1 MDTEKTKIEDDAI
14 RYANTQPE
22 NQWNA
27 AKLGYIAGALD
38 TKGAPKIHTPQE
50 RAEYMCA
57 KITGHSLSDLSMEQA
72 KLFHELSRD
81 ANIFI

>member
-1 MDTEKTKIEDDAI
+1 MDKEVNIEEDAI
-14 RYANTQPE
+14 RYANTQPKGE
-22 NQWNA
+22 WNA
-27 AKLGYIAGALD
+27 AKLGYIAGVLD
-38 TKGAPKIHTPQE
+38 ANGIPKIHTPQE